1 MHKKIPSVCDER
13 PSDKSS
19 PGYQIGHGETNP
31 DLPKDCDDRLVGV
44 GMMQP
49 VLGWREAM
57 QHKAVNKI
65 FGKSLHPT
73 TPPTKSAVPPLIRK
87 CEIASRTMASKDA
100 TNISP
105 R

>member
-1 MHKKIPSVCDER
+1 MHKKIPGVCDER
-13 PSDKSS
+13 SSDKGS
-19 PGYQIGHGETNP
+19 PAYQIGHGETNP
-31 DLPKDCDDRLVGV
+31 DLPKESEDRLVGV

-49 VLGWREAM
+49 VLGWRKAM

-65 FGKSLHPT
+65 FGRVHPI
-73 TPPTKSAVPPLIRK
+73 TPPTKSAVPPLIRE